1 MPSQF
6 HPIALAGLCAALGL
20 SACARAA
27 EAPDDESSLVAR
39 PAPEAGGT
47 ADAGGNE
54 AEVPVPSGGDAAA
67 GGSDAGTAQSSPRD
81 AGSDAGAAPRD
92 AGGLGPAADG
102 AVSECVAGT
111 YRGVFAGNVQFLPG
125 IGGLLGLLSA
135 DITGTL
141 EITVEADALGSVL
154 IAKNGKVHG
163 TDQDGNPVDADLT
176 GSLDCTTKKLVNGKL
191 VNGKYVRSGLINTSF
206 SGTISGNYSADPPS
220 ASGTWETSAGVLE
233 GGGGTWSATLV
244 P

>member
-1 MPSQF
+1 MPSQL
-6 HPIALAGLCAALGL
+6 HPIAHAGLLAALGL
-20 SACARAA
+20 AACARTA
-27 EAPDDESSLVAR
+27 EAPDEESSLVTR
-39 PAPEAGGT
+39 PLPEVVST
-47 ADAGGNE
+47 ADAGADAPPADG
-54 AEVPVPSGGDAAA
+54 SGSETGA
-67 GGSDAGTAQSSPRD
+67 GGSDAGSAPSAPRD

-92 AGGLGPAADG
+92 AGSASPSADG
-102 AVSECVAGT
+102 GGGSECVAGT
-111 YRGVFAGNVQFLPG
+111 YRGVFAGEVQFLPG
-125 IGGLLGLLSA
+125 IGGLLGLLSV

-176 GSLDCTTKKLVNGKL
+176 GSLDCVTKKLVNGKL

-206 SGTISGNYSADPPS
+206 SGTVAGNYSADPPS

>member
-6 HPIALAGLCAALGL
+6 HSIALAGLCAALSL

-27 EAPDDESSLVAR
+27 EAPADESSLVT
-39 PAPEAGGT
+39 PPLPENGNNTGGGE
-47 ADAGGNE
+47 ADASVPETGGE
-54 AEVPVPSGGDAAA
+54 PGMGGGDAGALPS
-67 GGSDAGTAQSSPRD
+67 GPSD
-81 AGSDAGAAPRD
+81 AGSDSGAASRD
-92 AGGLGPAADG
+92 AGGVSPGADG
-102 AVSECVAGT
+102 GGSECVVGT
-111 YRGVFAGNVQFLPG
+111 YRGVFAGTVQFLPG
-125 IGGLLGLLSA
+125 IGGLLGLLSV
-135 DITGTL
+135 DITGSL
-141 EITVEADALGSVL
+141 EISVEADERGSVL

-191 VNGKYVRSGLINTSF
+191 LNGKYVRNGLINTSF
-206 SGTISGNYSADPPS
+206 SGTVSGNYSADPPS
-220 ASGTWETSAGVLE
+220 ASGTWETSSGVLE